1 MALIYLLLFASPQLL
16 LFFYLRERLPLRTRP
31 WLAVVFV
38 VFNIPW
44 AIVAVRMFSG
54 SLWGIS
60 RVPYIAPFIAWQ
72 LLGWIFCALVVI
84 YLVGKGIWWVV
95 RRASFVVRPRPD
107 GVHDAR
113 RTTDDA
119 RVSRRQFLVRA
130 TYTYAAAGVGLS
142 A

>member
-16 LFFYLRERLPLRTRP
+16 LYLYLRERFPVTARRVLP
-31 WLAVVFV
+31 VVFV

-44 AIVAVRMFSG
+44 IIVGVRMFSG

-72 LLGWIFCALVVI
+72 LLGWIFCALVVV

-95 RRASFVVRPRPD
+95 RRASFVVRARPD
-107 GVHDAR
+107 GVPDAR

-119 RVSRRQFLVRA
+119 RRFSASSRSFSIA
-130 TYTYAAAGVGLS
+130 MT
-142 A
+142 